1 MFHLSRSVGR
11 KISQTQLLCRQHST
25 LEPMEIRPE
34 EMRPIE
40 QDQQKGVQRSE
51 RYLKFKE
58 KLRSNAPIVIIP
70 KKDRQPLPVLAK
82 EQVEAWP
89 NNTNPLTGEIDGPRG
104 LEPTRYGDWQSK
116 GRVSDFWGSR
126 ATTLDSLIY

>member
-1 MFHLSRSVGR
+1 MLHLSRSVGR
-11 KISQTQLLCRQHST
+11 KISQTQLLWRQHST
-25 LEPMEIRPE
+25 LEPREVRPE
-34 EMRPIE
+34 ELRPME

-126 ATTLDSLIY
+126 VTTLDNLIY

>member
-1 MFHLSRSVGR
+1 MFHFSRFVGR
-11 KISQTQLLCRQHST
+11 KISQTQLLWRQHST

-34 EMRPIE
+34 EMRPME
-40 QDQQKGVQRSE
+40 QDQQNGVPRSE

-116 GRVSDFWGSR
+116 GRVSDF
-126 ATTLDSLIY
+126 

>member
-1 MFHLSRSVGR
+1 MFQVCRFVGR
-11 KISQTQLLCRQHST
+11 KISQTQICWRQHST
-25 LEPMEIRPE
+25 VEPMEIRPE
-34 EMRPIE
+34 ELRPIE
-40 QDQQKGVQRSE
+40 QDPQNPGVPGQRSE

-116 GRVSDFWGSR
+116 GRVSDF
-126 ATTLDSLIY
+126 